1 MLVYSYAE
9 CAGWCAKHGYPTRHV
24 DGYVGG
30 PEPYLHEP
38 DFRFA
43 RFSIPDHAGRRVA
56 LAKNLI
62 ELLEEGAD
70 LLVQIGDW
78 AVWPSG
84 QHMPLF
90 SRFREGCGDR
100 RPLIEAPG
108 QAVPA
113 HDREDAIS
121 LLVLSILY
129 LWNCH
134 VLSSSG
140 DHAIFLSHDQFGWVA
155 VRGNRTLD
163 RAKQLLETSSV
174 LSAEEQETEPG
185 VGADSR

>member
-1 MLVYSYAE
+1 MPVYSYAE
-9 CAGWCAKHGYPTRHV
+9 CAEWCATHGYPTRHV

-30 PEPYLHEP
+30 PEPCLHEP

-43 RFSIPDHAGRRVA
+43 RFSIPDDTGRRVA
-56 LAKNLI
+56 LAKKLI
-62 ELLEEGAD
+62 ALLDEGAD

-78 AVWPSG
+78 AAWPSG

-108 QAVPA
+108 KAVSA
-113 HDREDAIS
+113 HDRGDATS

-140 DHAIFLSHDQFGWVA
+140 DHAIFISHDQYGWVA
-155 VRGNRTLD
+155 VGGSRTLD
-163 RAKQLLETSSV
+163 RSKQLLETFSV
-174 LSAEEQETEPG
+174 LSAEAKETEPSD
-185 VGADSR
+185 GAESR